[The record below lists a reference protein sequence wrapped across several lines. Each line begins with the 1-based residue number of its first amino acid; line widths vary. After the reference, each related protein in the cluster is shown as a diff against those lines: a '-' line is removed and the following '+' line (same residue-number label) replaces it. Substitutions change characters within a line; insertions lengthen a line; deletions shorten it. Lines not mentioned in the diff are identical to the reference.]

1 MSAVFGV
8 EEDPVVIGKTALGV
22 LGYEVDSV
30 HHRLVRADM
39 LL

>member
-1 MSAVFGV
+1 MFGM
-8 EEDPVVIGKTALGV
+8 EDDPVVMGKTALGV
-22 LGYEVDSV
+22 LGYQVDSV